1 MIFDS
6 NSRMVYLAIK
16 NNKFKSTIQNNNSK
30 NTRLVSD
37 GGHATHQQLQKATF
51 APATTTVQR
60 GTRLSFAGFASV
72 LSAEHKP
79 PCRDRFHV
87 QGHNVVERQSGLDQ
101 KDLGQSITSKK
112 GES

>member
-1 MIFDS
+1 
-6 NSRMVYLAIK
+6 MVVMQHI
-16 NNKFKSTIQNNNSK
+16 NI
-30 NTRLVSD
+30 
-37 GGHATHQQLQKATF
+37 QLQKATF

-72 LSAEHKP
+72 LTAEHKP

-87 QGHNVVERQSGLDQ
+87 QGHNVVERESGLDQ